1 MNCRIGSLYNAA
13 PGQVKKGVV
22 EAWAKERYPEIW
34 TALQEIGTRV
44 SEQTELP
51 EFKIDREV
59 EP

>member
-1 MNCRIGSLYNAA
+1 LYNAA

>member
-1 MNCRIGSLYNAA
+1 MYNAA

-34 TALQEIGTRV
+34 AALQEIGTDV
-44 SEQTELP
+44 SERTELP
-51 EFKIDREV
+51 EFRIDREV